1 MPRWTGRPPAGSP
14 RGCARRCAR
23 SRACSP
29 RKSLYRDPWNSPAF
43 VFAFI
48 EGLPAL
54 GLDVVHVRVLA
65 HRDRRHHAPDVGAV
79 LDHRRILGEAADREL
94 VPDGDVGPGAHLD
107 VLVLVHDPAGE
118 LLSSLDALHH
128 DDADRVVLVVN
139 HEMNH
144 RLRSWNDARAAAR
157 VEPKMLGGRV
167 RSSQLD
173 ELHDI
178 VAHVPAAV
186 PRLRALP
193 ASDRPLYVEVRAR
206 LIEAIS
212 AGAWRPGEAIPS
224 EAQLARG
231 FGVAIGTIRKAVDS
245 LVAEQ
250 ALVRRQG
257 KGTYVAAHD
266 GRRLMF
272 HFFHVVARDGSVA
285 YP

>member
-94 VPDGDVGPGAHLD
+94 VPDGDVGPGA
-107 VLVLVHDPAGE
+107 
-118 LLSSLDALHH
+118 HH